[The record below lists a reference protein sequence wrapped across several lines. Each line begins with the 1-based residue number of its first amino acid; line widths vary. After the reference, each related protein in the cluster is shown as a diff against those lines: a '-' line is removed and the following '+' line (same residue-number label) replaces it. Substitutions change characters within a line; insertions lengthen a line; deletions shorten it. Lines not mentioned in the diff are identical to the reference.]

1 MRDPGLRSNRA
12 VELRVGLLVLLSA
25 VLLVWGVFWLSDT
38 TFGGGG
44 LSLYGITP
52 DAQLI
57 TKGSRVY
64 LRGVDVG
71 SVSRVELHDKYVVL
85 KLDVRYDGRL
95 PDDTRGIIQSSG
107 FLGNQMIVLLP
118 GGSSTY
124 LADADT
130 VQLSGAAGLEAIAG
144 ELGDQA
150 ADVLGRAAELFSDQ
164 TIADIHRSSSAFA
177 GAMDELQGL
186 VEEQRSTIGD
196 LLANLNETAGQLRA
210 ATEGPELESAVARL
224 DSITSRLR
232 SASAGLDSTSHSLA
246 SITRKMD
253 EGEGTLGLLVNDK
266 QLYVKISAAMENIQV
281 ASEEIALLTKDLR
294 ERPER
299 YLQGLKVSVF

>member
-12 VELRVGLLVLLSA
+12 LELRVGLLVLVSA
-25 VLLVWGVFWLSDT
+25 LLLVWGVFWLSET
-38 TFGGGG
+38 RIGGGR
-44 LSLYGITP
+44 SLYGITP
-52 DAQLI
+52 DAQQI
-57 TKGSRVY
+57 TRGSRVY

-71 SVSRVELHDKYVVL
+71 AVNRVELHESYVVL
-85 KLDVRYDGRL
+85 SLDVRYDGRL
-95 PDDTRGIIQSSG
+95 PDDTRGIIQSAG

-124 LADADT
+124 LAEADT

-150 ADVLGRAAELFSDQ
+150 TDVLGRAAELFSDQ

-177 GAMDELQGL
+177 GAMNELQGL

-196 LLANLNETAGQLRA
+196 LLANLNETVGQLRA
-210 ATEGPELESAVARL
+210 VTEGPELESAVARL
-224 DSITSRLR
+224 DSITSRLG